1 MRSVNGQSDTIL
13 QTRATRPGS
22 FEAFRYP
29 GPHPLNVASKT
40 EFSSLVVHG
49 GDEAP
54 PRMVEVAV
62 LALAMYMPA
71 VLRPTAAELEYRAT
85 PPALS
90 ASRLLSELLIV
101 Q

>member
-1 MRSVNGQSDTIL
+1 
-13 QTRATRPGS
+13 
-22 FEAFRYP
+22 
-29 GPHPLNVASKT
+29 
-40 EFSSLVVHG
+40 
-49 GDEAP
+49 
-54 PRMVEVAV
+54 MVEVAV

-85 PPALS
+85 PPAES